1 MQYLTLIADYTQ
13 SPLRDDF
20 VGTVVPEE
28 TGLPWEL
35 GDRIRDWNARYR
47 VVIPVDVVER
57 ACGPL
62 SALIDELDE
71 EGLRL
76 AAEIAEELD
85 EVKVRYYSEG
95 GLRYLP

>member
-1 MQYLTLIADYTQ
+1 MRYLTLTADYTP
-13 SPLRDDF
+13 SALRDDF
-20 VGTVVPEE
+20 VGTVVPAEI
-28 TGLPWEL
+28 GLTWEL

-47 VVIPVDVVER
+47 AVIPIDVVER
-57 ACGPL
+57 AYGPL

-85 EVKVRYYSEG
+85 DVKVRYYSEG
-95 GLRYLP
+95 RLRYLP